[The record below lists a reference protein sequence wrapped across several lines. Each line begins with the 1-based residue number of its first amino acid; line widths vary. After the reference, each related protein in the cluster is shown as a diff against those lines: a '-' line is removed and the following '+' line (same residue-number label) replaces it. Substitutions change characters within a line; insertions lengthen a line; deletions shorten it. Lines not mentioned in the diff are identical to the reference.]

1 MRQRIRLRGGFDVR
15 QRDIVLD
22 CFAGSGT
29 TAAVAHKMGRRW
41 VTCEWSAEN
50 IATFALPRLEKVV
63 NGEDAGGISEDVEWE
78 GGGGFRLLDVAPSVY
93 EVDGST
99 VLLSDTVTAGEL
111 AESVAAQLN
120 FEYEPDGVFIG
131 RKGRMRLAVIDG
143 VLNEDIVRILVGAL
157 GEKERVTVVA
167 TASEPGAE
175 DLLRNLCQG
184 SRVRKVPR
192 DLARLSARRSQV
204 VQLVLDGL
212 GDSV

>member
-1 MRQRIRLRGGFDVR
+1 
-15 QRDIVLD
+15 
-22 CFAGSGT
+22 
-29 TAAVAHKMGRRW
+29 
-41 VTCEWSAEN
+41 VTCEWSAGN
-50 IATFALPRLEKVV
+50 ITTFTLPRLEKVV
-63 NGEDAGGISEDVEWE
+63 NNEDAGGISEDVEWK

-99 VLLSDTVTAGEL
+99 VLLSDSVTAGEL

-120 FEYEPDGVFIG
+120 FEYELDGVFIG

-157 GEKERVTVVA
+157 GDKERVTVVA
-167 TASEPGAE
+167 TAAEPGAE

-192 DLARLSARRSQV
+192 DLAHLSAQRSQV

-212 GDSV
+212 GDAV